1 MVMKFT
7 GTGVALVT
15 PFNSQ
20 LEVDYEGL
28 TRLVELQIAGGTDF
42 LVVQGT
48 TGETATLSADEKK
61 KVLAHIIEVNAGRLP
76 IVLGLAGNSTA
87 QTVEDFRKQD
97 FAGVDGV
104 LSASPHYNKPSQQGI
119 IAHFEALSA
128 VTDLPII
135 LYNVPG
141 RTGSNML
148 PSTILKLAEIP
159 NIVAVKEASGN
170 LEQVMEIVQHAPNN
184 FSVLSGED
192 ALTVPMIS
200 VGVKGVISVVANA
213 YPQLFSSMITAALQ
227 DNFQKASEI
236 HYQLLQVTHAFF
248 AEGNPSGVKAALEIR
263 GICENQLRLPLTAVS
278 EELYKS
284 IQQLSVGLE

>member
-1 MVMKFT
+1 MEFT

-20 LEVDYEGL
+20 LEVDYDGL
-28 TRLVELQIAGGTDF
+28 TRLVELQIAGGTNF

-48 TGETATLSADEKK
+48 TGETPVLTSAEKK
-61 KVLAHIIEVNAGRLP
+61 EVLAHIIKVNAGRLP

-87 QTVEDFRKQD
+87 QTIEDFRNQD
-97 FAGVDGV
+97 FTGVDGI
-104 LSASPHYNKPSQQGI
+104 LSASPYYNKPSQQGI

-148 PSTILKLAEIP
+148 PSTVLKLAELP
-159 NIVAVKEASGN
+159 NVVAVKEASGN
-170 LEQVMEIVQHAPNN
+170 LEQVMEIVQNAPSG

-192 ALTVPMIS
+192 ALTVPMLS

-213 YPQLFSSMITAALQ
+213 YPKMFSSMIAHALQ
-227 DNFQKASEI
+227 GDFGKSSEI
-236 HYQLLQVTHAFF
+236 HYKLLRITHAFF

-278 EELYKS
+278 DELYEK
-284 IQQLSVGLE
+284 IKELSAELE

>member
-1 MVMKFT
+1 MEFK

-15 PFNSQ
+15 PFNSH
-20 LEVDYEGL
+20 LDVDYDAL
-28 TRLVELQIAGGTDF
+28 TCLVELQISGGTNF

-48 TGETATLSADEKK
+48 TGETPVLSSDEKNK
-61 KVLAHIIEVNAGRLP
+61 ILAHIIKVNAGRLP
-76 IVLGLAGNSTA
+76 IVLGLAGNDTT
-87 QTVEDFRKQD
+87 QTIEDFRTQD
-97 FAGVDGV
+97 FTGVDAV
-104 LSASPHYNKPSQQGI
+104 LSASPYYNKPSQLGI

-128 VTDLPII
+128 VTNLPII

-148 PSTILKLAEIP
+148 PSTVLKLAELP

-170 LEQVMEIVQHAPNN
+170 MEQVMEIVQNAPKG

-192 ALTVPMIS
+192 ALTVPMMA

-213 YPQLFSSMITAALQ
+213 YPKTFSTMITAAANG
-227 DNFQKASEI
+227 DFIKASEH
-236 HYQLLQVTHAFF
+236 HYKLLEVTHAFF

-263 GICENQLRLPLTAVS
+263 GIMENQLRLPLTTVS
-278 EELYKS
+278 SELYSRIKR
-284 IQQLSVGLE
+284 LGEGLE

>member
-1 MVMKFT
+1 MEFT

-20 LEVDYEGL
+20 LEVDYDAL
-28 TRLVELQIAGGTDF
+28 ARLVELQISGGTNF

-48 TGETATLSADEKK
+48 TGETPALTIDEKQK
-61 KVLAHIIEVNAGRLP
+61 ILAHIIKVNAGRLP

-87 QTVEDFRKQD
+87 QTIEDFRNQD
-97 FAGVDGV
+97 FTGVDGI
-104 LSASPHYNKPSQQGI
+104 LSASPYYNKPSQQGI

-148 PSTILKLAEIP
+148 ASTILKLAELP
-159 NIVAVKEASGN
+159 NVVAVKEASGN
-170 LEQVMEIVQHAPNN
+170 LEQVMEIVQNAPQG
-184 FSVLSGED
+184 FHVLSGDD

-213 YPQLFSSMITAALQ
+213 YPKLFSTMIAQALQ
-227 DNFQKASEI
+227 GDFQRASQI
-236 HYQLLQVTHAFF
+236 HYQLLEVTHAFF

-263 GICENQLRLPLTAVS
+263 GICENQLRLPLTAASDQLYTRIKKLS
-278 EELYKS
+278 E
-284 IQQLSVGLE
+284 GLD

>member
-1 MVMKFT
+1 
-7 GTGVALVT
+7 
-15 PFNSQ
+15 
-20 LEVDYEGL
+20 
-28 TRLVELQIAGGTDF
+28 
-42 LVVQGT
+42 
-48 TGETATLSADEKK
+48 
-61 KVLAHIIEVNAGRLP
+61 LAHIIEVNAGRLP
-76 IVLGLAGNSTA
+76 IVLGLAGNNTA
-87 QTVEDFRKQD
+87 QTVEDILNQD
-97 FAGVDGV
+97 FAAVDGI
-104 LSASPHYNKPSQQGI
+104 LSASPHYNKPSQKGI

-148 PSTILKLAEIP
+148 PSTILKLAEMP
-159 NIVAVKEASGN
+159 NIVAVKEASGD
-170 LEQVMEIVQHAPNN
+170 LEQVMEIVQHAPSD

-213 YPQLFSSMITAALQ
+213 YPMLFSSMIDAALQ

-284 IQQLSVGLE
+284 IQQLSEGLE

>member
-1 MVMKFT
+1 MEFT

-20 LEVDYEGL
+20 LEVDYDAL
-28 TRLVELQIAGGTDF
+28 ARLVELQISGGTNF

-48 TGETATLSADEKK
+48 TGETPALTIDEKQK
-61 KVLAHIIEVNAGRLP
+61 ILAHIIKVNAGRLP

-87 QTVEDFRKQD
+87 QTIEDFRNQD
-97 FAGVDGV
+97 FTGVDGI
-104 LSASPHYNKPSQQGI
+104 LSASPYYNKPSQQGI

-148 PSTILKLAEIP
+148 ASTILKLDELP
-159 NIVAVKEASGN
+159 NVVAVKEASGN
-170 LEQVMEIVQHAPNN
+170 LEQVMEIVQNAPQG
-184 FSVLSGED
+184 FHVLSGDD

-213 YPQLFSSMITAALQ
+213 YPKLFSTMIAQALQ
-227 DNFQKASEI
+227 GDFQRASQI
-236 HYQLLQVTHAFF
+236 HYQLLEVTHAFF

-263 GICENQLRLPLTAVS
+263 GICENQLRLPLTAASDQLYTRIKKLS
-278 EELYKS
+278 E
-284 IQQLSVGLE
+284 GLD